1 MACCSG
7 AEASD
12 VLRLMKRAKTYLAS
26 CCLNTEYVEAAM
38 GVADSYLKGTV
49 VRKPDG
55 FLNCEET

>member
-1 MACCSG
+1 
-7 AEASD
+7 
-12 VLRLMKRAKTYLAS
+12 MKRAKTYLAS